1 MNKIVIDREEFIIE
15 NFNGEIEIAVD
26 KLELSIRGHV
36 ILKEWIKENKFL
48 DLIINLE
55 DDAILEYNRFGITKD
70 NDTKIIINQANN
82 SKLSFKESFVVNA
95 DSKLK
100 IENNVLGNN
109 NISEVIVRTA
119 AKNIS
124 NVVVDATLNVCKD
137 TIDNELKEDLK
148 GLELDDGK
156 IQIIPNML
164 VSSSEVIAN
173 HFVSIGNVSDNDLF
187 YLTSKGLS
195 KNNARRLLETG
206 FLISEFNDSEFKTKI
221 KEIIK

>member
-1 MNKIVIDREEFIIE
+1 
-15 NFNGEIEIAVD
+15 
-26 KLELSIRGHV
+26 
-36 ILKEWIKENKFL
+36 
-48 DLIINLE
+48 
-55 DDAILEYNRFGITKD
+55 
-70 NDTKIIINQANN
+70 
-82 SKLSFKESFVVNA
+82 
-95 DSKLK
+95 
-100 IENNVLGNN
+100 
-109 NISEVIVRTA
+109 
-119 AKNIS
+119 
-124 NVVVDATLNVCKD
+124 VDATLNVCKD